1 MRDCPDCEKPYP
13 EEDFECPD
21 CGYSPE
27 VERDAEVTAKMTVP
41 AVPEGTAE
49 AAPHAETGTG
59 GGPAEP
65 VPETGP
71 GAEKGL
77 KSRKNL
83 VPLALGAAVVI
94 AAIVGGIL
102 LYLHGR
108 SEPTAAT
115 TTTSTSTTD
124 TGVKA
129 YQENLNENWNTL
141 RDITVE
147 LVKKDSEVAD
157 QASLNSFNA
166 LLTVSADKI
175 EQIRN
180 EMGRMQVPDD
190 YKLRH
195 QNLVDAVGSYRDY
208 LKSLIVVTSVDPAK
222 VVAADFEP
230 VNTAGADAQKKV
242 AASEKQLPFLRAL
255 PDECFIL
262 HTTLNT
268 FYTTIWQQPQPQ
280 TPRTPAPAPTPAPAS
295 SETDAMMAVVLGDS
309 AGAWNGA
316 DNYEV
321 VSYDPTTNSGIIL
334 ITYYLPNTIRY
345 TELYMDKDQYGWYV
359 SYENTYE
366 VPY

>member
-1 MRDCPDCEKPYP
+1 MRYCPNCEKPYP
-13 EEDFECPD
+13 EEDYKCPD

-27 VERDAEVTAKMTVP
+27 SEHEAEVTAKMPVP
-41 AVPEGTAE
+41 AVPEG
-49 AAPHAETGTG
+49 AAG
-59 GGPAEP
+59 
-65 VPETGP
+65 
-71 GAEKGL
+71 KGL
-77 KSRKNL
+77 KSRKNIIL
-83 VPLALGAAVVI
+83 IALGAAVVV
-94 AAIVGGIL
+94 ATIVGGII

-108 SEPTAAT
+108 SEPVAT
-115 TTTSTSTTD
+115 PSTSSSST
-124 TGVKA
+124 KKKSNSEIQE
-129 YQENLNENWNTL
+129 YQDNLTENWNTL

-147 LVKKDSEVAD
+147 LVKKDGEVAD

-180 EMGRMQVPDD
+180 EMGGMQVPDD

-195 QNLVDAVGSYRDY
+195 KNLVDAVGSYRDY

-222 VVAADFEP
+222 VTAADFEP
-230 VNTAGADAQKKV
+230 VNTSGEGAQKKV

-280 TPRTPAPAPTPAPAS
+280 TPRTPAPATPTPAPAS
-295 SETDAMMAVVLGDS
+295 SETDAMMATVLGDS
-309 AGAWNGA
+309 AGSWNGA

-334 ITYYLPNTIRY
+334 VTYYLPDTIRY